1 MNMVME
7 ILVHEHGDGDEEEGL
22 VHEHDDGD
30 EDEGLVNEH
39 GDGLHATLNYE
50 I

>member
-7 ILVHEHGDGDEEEGL
+7 ILVHEHG
-22 VHEHDDGD
+22 DGD